1 MNRLLD
7 GVLMKNLPHD
17 EFNRAL
23 LKNVFPEGWKNPK
36 PAPVYD
42 LIVIGGGPGGMT
54 AATVALGMKARVA
67 IVEKSHFGGECLNVG
82 CIPSKALLRSSR
94 LAAEIRDAAEWGIKV
109 PKGWSVDF
117 EAVMRRVRRLR
128 SEISVSDKVM
138 HFKQLGADIFL
149 GAGRFSGPNTLDV
162 GGLALS
168 FKKAIIATGTQPVS
182 LDVPGL
188 QEVGYLTNQT
198 VFNLTHLPRRLAV
211 IGGGPIS
218 CELAQAF
225 ARFGSEVTL
234 ITRGSHLLPK
244 DDTAA
249 SDKLLSILKKEGMQV
264 VFNSQLQR
272 CEKKGKEKVLYLD
285 SQKKSIAVDE
295 ILIAIGRMP
304 AVQDLGIEQAK
315 VHFDAH
321 KGIITDDFLQTS
333 NPDIYAIDVS
343 ARYNFTHISI
353 DLAKIAVHNSLTG
366 AHEKRSSLIIPW
378 CTFTD
383 PEIAHIGYGEKDA
396 EAKGIAVQSFT
407 VDLTENDRAIL
418 DSETSGFVKIWVK
431 EGTDQMI
438 GATIMARHAGDMI
451 SEISAAMASQKGL
464 AHIAQ
469 GIHPF
474 PTQAE
479 ILRRVAE
486 AGLKALAKKS
496 KATKKAA

>member
-149 GAGRFSGPNTLDV
+149 GAGRVFPGPIPSMSDGSGAEPL
-162 GGLALS
+162 
-168 FKKAIIATGTQPVS
+168 KKAITSQPAGHSSPVS

-353 DLAKIAVHNSLTG
+353 DLAK
-366 AHEKRSSLIIPW
+366 R
-378 CTFTD
+378 
-383 PEIAHIGYGEKDA
+383 
-396 EAKGIAVQSFT
+396 
-407 VDLTENDRAIL
+407 
-418 DSETSGFVKIWVK
+418 
-431 EGTDQMI
+431 
-438 GATIMARHAGDMI
+438 
-451 SEISAAMASQKGL
+451 
-464 AHIAQ
+464 
-469 GIHPF
+469 
-474 PTQAE
+474 
-479 ILRRVAE
+479 
-486 AGLKALAKKS
+486 
-496 KATKKAA
+496 